1 MQPTASATPSALG
14 TRKSKLPRLTSWWLI
29 ALVLSLA
36 IFLIAPQ
43 QLPVS
48 LYKLN
53 LISLAALAGYWID
66 RAVFPYAR
74 PQVSAL
80 SDLDADYELELTEE
94 ESAQG
99 YVVTDDGRQI
109 PIECLAEGL
118 CGPIDPTRIY
128 FMLGCMLRRA
138 LIMSAAI
145 LAISLGG

>member
-1 MQPTASATPSALG
+1 MPSNASATPHG
-14 TRKSKLPRLTSWWLI
+14 PRQSKLPRMTSWWLI
-29 ALVLSLA
+29 ATVLSLA
-36 IFLIAPQ
+36 VFLIAPQ

-48 LYKLN
+48 IYKLN
-53 LISLAALAGYWID
+53 LIALAAVAGYWID
-66 RAVFPYAR
+66 RKVFPYAR
-74 PQVSAL
+74 PQSSAL
-80 SDLDADYELELTEE
+80 RDLDSDYELELTEE

-99 YVVTDDGRQI
+99 YVLTANGRKI

-118 CGPIDPTRIY
+118 CAPIDPTRIY

>member
-1 MQPTASATPSALG
+1 MPSTATQSP
-14 TRKSKLPRLTSWWLI
+14 RKSKLPRLTSWWLI

-36 IFLIAPQ
+36 VFLIAPQ

-48 LYKLN
+48 IYKLN
-53 LISLAALAGYWID
+53 LIALAAVAGYWID
-66 RAVFPYAR
+66 RKVFPYAR
-74 PQVSAL
+74 PQASAL
-80 SDLDADYELELTEE
+80 RDLDTDYELELTEE

-99 YVVTDDGRQI
+99 FVKTDDGREI
-109 PIECLAEGL
+109 PIECIAEGM

>member
-1 MQPTASATPSALG
+1 MPPTASAHPPASG
-14 TRKSKLPRLTSWWLI
+14 PKKSKLPRLTSWWLI
-29 ALVLSLA
+29 ATFLSLA
-36 IFLIAPQ
+36 VFLIAPQ

-74 PQVSAL
+74 PQTAAL
-80 SDLDADYELELTEE
+80 RDLDTDYELELTEE

-99 YVVTDDGRQI
+99 FVKTDDGREI
-109 PIECLAEGL
+109 PIECIAEGL
-118 CGPIDPTRIY
+118 CGPIDPTRVY

-138 LIMSAAI
+138 LIISAAI

>member
-1 MQPTASATPSALG
+1 MPPTASAQSP
-14 TRKSKLPRLTSWWLI
+14 RKSKLPRMTSWWLI
-29 ALVLSLA
+29 ATVLSLA
-36 IFLIAPQ
+36 VFLIAPQ

-80 SDLDADYELELTEE
+80 RDLDADYELDLTEE
-94 ESAQG
+94 ESTQG
-99 YVVTDDGRQI
+99 FVKTDDGREI
-109 PIECLAEGL
+109 PIECIAEGL
-118 CGPIDPTRIY
+118 CGPIDPARVY

-138 LIMSAAI
+138 LIMAAAI

>member
-1 MQPTASATPSALG
+1 MPPTASAQSP
-14 TRKSKLPRLTSWWLI
+14 RKSKLPRMTSWWLI
-29 ALVLSLA
+29 ATVLSLA
-36 IFLIAPQ
+36 VFLIAPQ

-80 SDLDADYELELTEE
+80 RDLDTDYELELTEE
-94 ESAQG
+94 ESTQG
-99 YVVTDDGRQI
+99 FVKTDDGREI
-109 PIECLAEGL
+109 PIECIAEGL
-118 CGPIDPTRIY
+118 CGPIDPTRVY

-138 LIMSAAI
+138 LIMAAAI

>member
-1 MQPTASATPSALG
+1 MSPTASDQSP
-14 TRKSKLPRLTSWWLI
+14 RPSKLPRMTSWWLI
-29 ALVLSLA
+29 ATVLSIA
-36 IFLIAPQ
+36 VFLIAPQ

-66 RAVFPYAR
+66 RAAYPYAR

-80 SDLDADYELELTEE
+80 RDLDDDYELELTEE
-94 ESAQG
+94 ESKQG
-99 YVVTDDGRQI
+99 FVKTDDGREI
-109 PIECLAEGL
+109 PIDCIAEGL
-118 CGPIDPTRIY
+118 CGQIDPTRVY

-138 LIMSAAI
+138 LIISAAI

>member
-1 MQPTASATPSALG
+1 MPSNASVTPDGL
-14 TRKSKLPRLTSWWLI
+14 RQSKLPRMTSWWLI
-29 ALVLSLA
+29 ALILSLA
-36 IFLIAPQ
+36 VFLIAPQ

-80 SDLDADYELELTEE
+80 RDLDADYELELTEE

-99 YVVTDDGRQI
+99 FVKTDDGREI
-109 PIECLAEGL
+109 PIECIAEGL
-118 CGPIDPTRIY
+118 CGPIDPTRVY

>member
-1 MQPTASATPSALG
+1 MQATAPAQSP
-14 TRKSKLPRLTSWWLI
+14 RKSKLPRLTSWWLI
-29 ALVLSLA
+29 ATFLSLA
-36 IFLIAPQ
+36 VFLIAPQ

-74 PQVSAL
+74 PQTAAL
-80 SDLDADYELELTEE
+80 RDLDTDYELELTEE
-94 ESAQG
+94 ESVQG
-99 YVVTDDGRQI
+99 FVKTDDGREI
-109 PIECLAEGL
+109 PIECIAEGL
-118 CGPIDPTRIY
+118 CGPIDPTRVY

-138 LIMSAAI
+138 LIISAAI

>member
-1 MQPTASATPSALG
+1 MPPNASAPPSACAP
-14 TRKSKLPRLTSWWLI
+14 RKSKLPRLTSWWLI
-29 ALVLSLA
+29 ALALTFAVFCIS
-36 IFLIAPQ
+36 PQ

-48 LYKLN
+48 LFKLN

-66 RAVFPYAR
+66 RKVFPYAR

-80 SDLDADYELELTEE
+80 RDLGTDYELELTEA

-99 YVVTDDGRQI
+99 FVKTDDGREI
-109 PIECLAEGL
+109 PIRCIAEGL
-118 CGPIDPTRIY
+118 CGPLDPTRVY

>member
-1 MQPTASATPSALG
+1 MLPTASALPSARAC
-14 TRKSKLPRLTSWWLI
+14 RKSKLPRLTSWWLI
-29 ALVLSLA
+29 ALALTFAVFWFS
-36 IFLIAPQ
+36 PQ

-48 LYKLN
+48 LFKLN

-66 RAVFPYAR
+66 RKVFPYAR

-80 SDLDADYELELTEE
+80 RDLDTDYELELTEA

-99 YVVTDDGRQI
+99 FVKTDDGREI
-109 PIECLAEGL
+109 PIECIAEGL
-118 CGPIDPTRIY
+118 CGPIDPTRVY

>member
-1 MQPTASATPSALG
+1 MPPTASAQSP
-14 TRKSKLPRLTSWWLI
+14 RPSKLPRMTSWWLI

-36 IFLIAPQ
+36 VFLIAPQ

-74 PQVSAL
+74 PQLSAL
-80 SDLDADYELELTEE
+80 RALDDIPGVELTED
-94 ESAQG
+94 ESQRG
-99 YVVTDDGRQI
+99 VVKTDDGLEVPLQCF
-109 PIECLAEGL
+109 IEGT
-118 CGPIDPTRIY
+118 CGPADAVPLY

-138 LIMSAAI
+138 LIMAAAI

>member
-1 MQPTASATPSALG
+1 MSSTSAQSL
-14 TRKSKLPRLTSWWLI
+14 RQSKLPRMTSWWLI
-29 ALVLSLA
+29 ALILSLA
-36 IFLIAPQ
+36 VFLIAPQ

-66 RAVFPYAR
+66 RAVYPYAR
-74 PQVSAL
+74 PK
-80 SDLDADYELELTEE
+80 LDALRLLSHPGTVNPSEY
-94 ESAQG
+94 S
-99 YVVTDDGRQI
+99 TDPASPGEPCMLVSWPDAA
-109 PIECLAEGL
+109 PL
-118 CGPIDPTRIY
+118 Y

>member
-1 MQPTASATPSALG
+1 MSSTSAQSP
-14 TRKSKLPRLTSWWLI
+14 RQSKLPRLTIWWLI
-29 ALVLSLA
+29 ATVLSLA
-36 IFLIAPQ
+36 VFWIAPQ

-74 PQVSAL
+74 PN
-80 SDLDADYELELTEE
+80 LDALRLLSHPGTAGPAEYSPDPASPG
-94 ESAQG
+94 ESCMLVSWPDAA
-99 YVVTDDGRQI
+99 
-109 PIECLAEGL
+109 PL
-118 CGPIDPTRIY
+118 Y

-138 LIMSAAI
+138 LIMASAI

>member
-1 MQPTASATPSALG
+1 MPPNAPATPSAA
-14 TRKSKLPRLTSWWLI
+14 TPRKSKLPRMTSWWLI
-29 ALVLSLA
+29 ALALSVA
-36 IFLIAPQ
+36 VFLVAPQ

-80 SDLDADYELELTEE
+80 RDLDADYELELTEE

-99 YVVTDDGRQI
+99 FVKTDDGREI
-109 PIECLAEGL
+109 PISCIAEGL
-118 CGPIDPTRIY
+118 CGPIDPTRVY

>member
-1 MQPTASATPSALG
+1 MPPTASAQSP
-14 TRKSKLPRLTSWWLI
+14 RQSKLPRMTSWWLI
-29 ALVLSLA
+29 ALILSLA
-36 IFLIAPQ
+36 VFLIAPQ

-80 SDLDADYELELTEE
+80 RDLDADYELELTEE

-99 YVVTDDGRQI
+99 FVKTDDGREI
-109 PIECLAEGL
+109 PLNCIAEGL

>member
-1 MQPTASATPSALG
+1 MPSTASAHSP
-14 TRKSKLPRLTSWWLI
+14 RKSKLPRLTSWWLI
-29 ALVLSLA
+29 ATVLSLA
-36 IFLIAPQ
+36 VFLIAPQ

-74 PQVSAL
+74 PQSSAL
-80 SDLDADYELELTEE
+80 RDLDYDDELELTAE

-99 YVVTDDGRQI
+99 YVVADNGRQI

-118 CGPIDPTRIY
+118 CGPIDPTRVY

-138 LIMSAAI
+138 LIMAAAI

>member
-1 MQPTASATPSALG
+1 MPPNASAPPSACAP
-14 TRKSKLPRLTSWWLI
+14 RKSKLPRLTSWWLI

-36 IFLIAPQ
+36 VFLIAPQ

-118 CGPIDPTRIY
+118 CGPIDPTLVY

>member
-1 MQPTASATPSALG
+1 MPSNASATPHG
-14 TRKSKLPRLTSWWLI
+14 PRQSKLPRMTSWWLI
-29 ALVLSLA
+29 ATVLSLA
-36 IFLIAPQ
+36 VFLIAPQ

-80 SDLDADYELELTEE
+80 RDLDDDYELELTEE
-94 ESAQG
+94 ESTQG
-99 YVVTDDGRQI
+99 FVKTDDGREI
-109 PIECLAEGL
+109 PVNCIAEGL
-118 CGPIDPTRIY
+118 CGPIDPTRVY

>member
-1 MQPTASATPSALG
+1 MHKAPKEDKL
-14 TRKSKLPRLTSWWLI
+14 RKSKLPRLTWWWLI
-29 ALVLSLA
+29 ALALSLA
-36 IFLIAPQ
+36 VFLIAPQ

-118 CGPIDPTRIY
+118 CGPIDPTRVY